1 VAPTRGVERAPE
13 PPDPE
18 RYLRPEEVERA
29 LAVARVLD
37 RQWGRMAA
45 LITLAYHSG
54 LRVGSIL
61 GLRGRDLD
69 LDAATLTVNRTKNG
83 DPITV
88 ALSSAAL
95 DELKR
100 LPKAG
105 ADELVFGNRAGKPFT
120 YMPLWKRIAE
130 EARLPGRVFH
140 ELRHGHGYRLA
151 QAGVS
156 QQIIMMSM
164 GHRALSASARYAH
177 ANIADKRA
185 VVARVF
191 G

>member
-1 VAPTRGVERAPE
+1 
-13 PPDPE
+13 
-18 RYLRPEEVERA
+18 
-29 LAVARVLD
+29 
-37 RQWGRMAA
+37 MAA

-140 ELRHGHGYRLA
+140 ELRHGHGYRLRRPA
-151 QAGVS
+151 LVS
-156 QQIIMMSM
+156 KS
-164 GHRALSASARYAH
+164 S
-177 ANIADKRA
+177 
-185 VVARVF
+185 
-191 G
+191 